1 MPIKSK
7 VEISQSFVAFS
18 EYINFITYL
27 DSILNDLSTTYVPDT
42 TNVNKEEK
50 EKEKQKAYIKGIE
63 LHKSFSH
70 GIFLL
75 FTSYLWVETKLFAE
89 MKLFAF

>member
-1 MPIKSK
+1 MLLKLIYSEKATKFCEISTSLWSYVVPVKSK

-50 EKEKQKAYIKGIE
+50 EKQK
-63 LHKSFSH
+63 
-70 GIFLL
+70 
-75 FTSYLWVETKLFAE
+75 V
-89 MKLFAF
+89 